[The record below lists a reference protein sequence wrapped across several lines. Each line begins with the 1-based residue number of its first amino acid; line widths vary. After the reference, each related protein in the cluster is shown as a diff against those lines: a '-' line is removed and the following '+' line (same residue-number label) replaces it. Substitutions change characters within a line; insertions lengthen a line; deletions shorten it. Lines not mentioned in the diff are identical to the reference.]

1 MAVKSFEEEILSITV
16 TAQESIFI
24 AVTELKIA

>member
-1 MAVKSFEEEILSITV
+1 MAVKSFEEEILSITF

-24 AVTELKIA
+24 AVTELKIT